1 MQILSDGEWSRVKA
15 ALDVARSG
23 TGRPLDDERKTV
35 EAIVWRQRNGAKWRA
50 VPTDLGPWGK
60 AAQLHIRWSRAGVWE
75 RAFAVLREAGQP
87 ELGEV
92 FLDGTNV
99 RAHQRRPAQKGGERA
114 APGPLARGLRH
125 KGLRGVRCARPPARL
140 CPDPRP
146 GLGTACRAR
155 VAA

>member
-1 MQILSDGEWSRVKA
+1 MAILSDSEWARLKA

-50 VPTDLGPWGK
+50 VPTDLGPWWK

-87 ELGEV
+87 ALGEV

-99 RAHQRRPAQKGGERA
+99 RAHHKAAGAKGGRARTLWAAHAGAMGQRPVRFAMRA
-114 APGPLARGLRH
+114 AARSAL
-125 KGLRGVRCARPPARL
+125 P
-140 CPDPRP
+140 
-146 GLGTACRAR
+146 
-155 VAA
+155 